1 MEWKGTSGLVAAECN
16 FSTQEA
22 ALWLSGFERDE
33 FVCVRLYLLWRWSR
47 LQVRALGRAWRGLLR
62 GAEVRRGSLLPRL
75 LLLLAVTPHPLLT
88 IWRHLLKRPITQL
101 EGRY

>member
-1 MEWKGTSGLVAAECN
+1 MCN
-16 FSTQEA
+16 FHMHLLS
-22 ALWLSGFERDE
+22 WLSGSERDE

-75 LLLLAVTPHPLLT
+75 LLLLLAVTPHPLLA

-101 EGRY
+101 EGRC